1 MTPTFP
7 PDFLDLA
14 IELNRADA
22 RYLPGRR
29 HAVAVHGRPRPRRT
43 STCGSRPP
51 RPSNARRGPRS
62 RADRVAC
69 ESEPLSSASR
79 PLATPP
85 TAIHRLP
92 KALETLPTATC
103 RPQDALETPPTAISS
118 PTQGARDATNR
129 DSSPTGR
136 ARDATNRDSSPTPR
150 RSRRYQPRFVAH
162 RTRSR
167 RHQPRFMAHRR
178 GWQRVEA
185 SAVGDGRGPVD
196 DIRRGLRD
204 RARPLPDRTRR
215 AATGPHGV
223 DPN

>member
-103 RPQDALETPPTAISS
+103 RPQDALETLPTAIHRL
-118 PTQGARDATNR
+118 PHGARDATNR
-129 DSSPTGR
+129 DLSPTGR
-136 ARDATNRDSSPTPR
+136 ARDATNRGSWAPEGL
-150 RSRRYQPRFVAH
+150 A
-162 RTRSR
+162 
-167 RHQPRFMAHRR
+167 ARR
-178 GWQRVEA
+178 G
-185 SAVGDGRGPVD
+185 VGRRRWKGARGRHPPGTTRP
-196 DIRRGLRD
+196 GAAP
-204 RARPLPDRTRR
+204 ARPDAARGDRPPR
-215 AATGPHGV
+215 G
-223 DPN
+223 